1 MQFNFSDILFTLV
14 LFLLLFI
21 SVFLFTSDKG
31 KRISNIL
38 IGSFFL
44 ALALNLADSFLLLK
58 QVYFQYPEWA
68 GWGSNLLLLCGP
80 LIFFYTQSVIYKNF
94 HLTKRKLLHFV
105 PFLIL
110 FFVAETGYLAAGRQT
125 QIKILNSII
134 ERKMPAAIYL
144 VSCVV
149 YIHFFAY
156 LFAARQSVKK
166 YELAASNQYSEVQKV
181 TLGWLKT
188 IISFFLA
195 LMLVSVVN
203 SYLSYQSMGRAYFF
217 LLSITIF
224 LLLLFIIFVLFKA
237 LRNPAI
243 FSVWEQK
250 EVEEAV
256 QAARYA
262 TSPIQ
267 DNEKKR
273 VLDKLLQ
280 HMQSQR
286 PYLAPELT
294 LDDLAV
300 QIAVKPKLL
309 SQVINELLHRNFF
322 EFINHYRIEEAKRLL
337 TNPEDKKITVL
348 EVLYEVG
355 FNSKSSFNTLF
366 KKHTGLTPSEFKKN
380 SLT

>member
-1 MQFNFSDILFTLV
+1 MQFSFSDILFTLV

-44 ALALNLADSFLLLK
+44 TLCLNLADSFLLLK

-80 LIFFYTQSVIYKNF
+80 LIFFYTQSVIYKDF
-94 HLTKRKLLHFV
+94 HFTKRKLLHFL
-105 PFLIL
+105 PFLVL
-110 FFVAETGYLAAGRQT
+110 FFVAEISYLAAGHQM

-134 ERKMPAAIYL
+134 ERKIPAVIYL
-144 VSCVV
+144 ASCGI

-166 YELAASNQYSEVQKV
+166 YEVAASNQYSEAQKV

-188 IISFFLA
+188 IIYFFLA
-195 LMLVSVVN
+195 LMLVSAVN
-203 SYLSYQSMGRAYFF
+203 SYLSFQSWEQAYFF
-217 LLSITIF
+217 VLSLTIF

-237 LRNPAI
+237 LHNPAI
-243 FSVWEQK
+243 FSVWEEK
-250 EVEEAV
+250 EIEEAV
-256 QAARYA
+256 QTARYA
-262 TSPIQ
+262 TSPMQ

-273 VLDKLLQ
+273 ILEKLLL

-286 PYLAPELT
+286 PYLEPELT
-294 LDDLAV
+294 LDDLAT

-309 SQVINELLHRNFF
+309 SQVINELLHQNFF

-337 TNPEDKKITVL
+337 TNPKDKKITVL
-348 EVLYEVG
+348 EVMYEVG

-380 SLT
+380 NLT